1 MSNLQCINKIFI
13 SQKDKDGKKRLEK
26 CFNRLNN
33 TRFPFTGSLQ
43 YRMPL
48 ALHVAGKNCHLPS
61 PSPVRN
67 RADTTDCTTPTHW
80 DTVFGKI
87 RFRNK
92 CSRYNGTLPKIS
104 VPVSRT
110 YRMPIPSFPS
120 KK

>member
-1 MSNLQCINKIFI
+1 MTHIRNKSNRQ
-13 SQKDKDGKKRLEK
+13 
-26 CFNRLNN
+26 NN

-67 RADTTDCTTPTHW
+67 RADTTDCATPTHW

-92 CSRYNGTLPKIS
+92 CSSYNGTLPKIS

>member
-1 MSNLQCINKIFI
+1 MTHIRNKSNRQ
-13 SQKDKDGKKRLEK
+13 
-26 CFNRLNN
+26 NN

-67 RADTTDCTTPTHW
+67 RADTTDCATPTHW

-92 CSRYNGTLPKIS
+92 CSRYNGKTDKDAKVGRKLL
-104 VPVSRT
+104 
-110 YRMPIPSFPS
+110 
-120 KK
+120 